1 MRPWVCTVTPTPADR
16 MALSTTVERLARVQK
31 CTRDSTMP
39 SHARDDGLRDK
50 LSLRTLDSN
59 DQGSATNA
67 NAASISP
74 PDIAVVARP
83 DHPTKAPRSHTI
95 DSSNS
100 ASPRM
105 TWNPEWPLAPGIT
118 VQYQLSNTKPR
129 QHYHDARADLTNV

>member
-16 MALSTTVERLARVQK
+16 MALSTPVERLARVQK

-74 PDIAVVARP
+74 PDIAVVAHP